1 MNMIWWKRQ
10 LSYIPTQH
18 ASLPLILRF
27 LENEAGASVETSIKA
42 NTNETTTSS
51 LYLNMYKRGKKYLIS
66 MIFKKEKEKQDG
78 KFKLW
83 HFEFCSLT

>member
-1 MNMIWWKRQ
+1 MGGKTGGKDSYPTYPPNMR
-10 LSYIPTQH
+10 H
-18 ASLPLILRF
+18 LILRF